1 MLMSALIFKLALIT
15 AVQPFLYVSRP
26 LHPMAT
32 TAQRKLNQAG
42 APNQYKPSA
51 TTAKIPATTSGHQ
64 RVDVLSATS
73 RWDHSPWSLGSSGVN
88 PMARNAAKTVSNP
101 PC

>member
-1 MLMSALIFKLALIT
+1 MASATANNTMTMAASGHCPIKTAPVTAMLMSALIFKLALIT

-51 TTAKIPATTSGHQ
+51 TTAKIPATTTGHQ
-64 RVDVLSATS
+64 RVDVLSDRKS
-73 RWDHSPWSLGSSGVN
+73 V
-88 PMARNAAKTVSNP
+88 V
-101 PC
+101 